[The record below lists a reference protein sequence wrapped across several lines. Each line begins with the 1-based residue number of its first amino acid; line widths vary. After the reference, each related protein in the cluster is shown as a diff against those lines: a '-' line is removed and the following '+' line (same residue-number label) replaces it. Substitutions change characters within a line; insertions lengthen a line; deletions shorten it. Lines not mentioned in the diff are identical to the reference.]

1 MLAADR
7 QAGLSLIEV
16 LVTVVILAVGLLGL
30 MGLQSRV
37 QIMEIESYQRAQAL
51 VLLEDMANRLMVNRK
66 AAASYVT
73 GSDDPLGTGVD
84 CSITSTST
92 LQQKDACEWSA
103 LLQGAAEI
111 SGTNKIGAVIGGR
124 GCVQDLGNNEY
135 LLTVAWQ
142 GMAPSAAPPAEQACA
157 KTLYDGGANSSC
169 TNDRCRRTVTTV
181 VRIGSLS

>member
-1 MLAADR
+1 MR
-7 QAGLSLIEV
+7 TGGREQGLSMIEV
-16 LVTVVILAVGLLGL
+16 LVTVVILAAGLLGL

-37 QIMEIESYQRAQAL
+37 QVMETESYQRAQAL

-66 AAASYVT
+66 AAAAYVT
-73 GSDDPLGTGVD
+73 GSEEPLGTGFD
-84 CSITSTST
+84 CRVTSTST

-103 LLQGAAEI
+103 LLQGSAEM

-124 GCVQDLGNNEY
+124 GCVEELGNNEY

-142 GMAPSAAPPAEQACA
+142 GMAPSSAPPAEQSCGR
-157 KTLYDGGANSSC
+157 TLYDGGANSSC